1 MHTRKRRRER
11 MYHIY
16 HVFLLKI
23 LQETFKGSNLTRVG
37 TLRKKETKTEVPMIL
52 EKSHMSVLSVETP
65 LRTLL
70 ASRDTRG
77 SILVKSHMSVLS
89 VETPLRTCLL
99 SRNTRGS
106 ILVKSHI
113 SALLVGRV

>member
-1 MHTRKRRRER
+1 MHTRKRRRENILF
-11 MYHIY
+11 HF
-16 HVFLLKI
+16 FLLKI

-37 TLRKKETKTEVPMIL
+37 ILRKKETKTEVPMIL

-89 VETPLRTCLL
+89 VETPLRTLL
-99 SRNTRGS
+99 ASRDTRGS
-106 ILVKSHI
+106 ILVKSRI